1 MFLHLLKDGIN
12 AGKKGPPIWGMAPMG
27 NWFTVMFE
35 GGRKTKSS
43 ALDQYEFAMSK
54 LN

>member
-1 MFLHLLKDGIN
+1 MQE
-12 AGKKGPPIWGMAPMG
+12 KKVHPFGGMTPIG
-27 NWFTVMFE
+27 NWFTVMLE